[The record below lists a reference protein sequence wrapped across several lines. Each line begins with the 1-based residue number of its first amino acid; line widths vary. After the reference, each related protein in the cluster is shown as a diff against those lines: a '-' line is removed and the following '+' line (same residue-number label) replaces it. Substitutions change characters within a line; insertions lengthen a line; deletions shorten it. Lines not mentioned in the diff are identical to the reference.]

1 MIELLDGCITRQILK
16 NRESIEFNPSPSLNV
31 DVLSSAYLDG
41 ILRKDEKP
49 RSYDVKLK
57 LESLA
62 KTLQRFDEKKLTKLL
77 DKLEESNPVD
87 RTIA

>member
-1 MIELLDGCITRQILK
+1 MIEL
-16 NRESIEFNPSPSLNV
+16 V
-31 DVLSSAYLDG
+31 
-41 ILRKDEKP
+41 LRKDEKP